1 MSKHVGGAV
10 RLLCGLHHQLLAG
23 QYATANLAGQVVMRL
38 CETILCHL
46 AVRTIFA
53 SELVSRLDKVV
64 LGVGSGAQEGQL
76 KPSLLIRLLSIGA
89 QEICA
94 GLNLAGGQCL
104 HTIVSYILDLLRCL
118 RVVRGH
124 DHGTLRS
131 RHRMASRL
139 LVDGFA
145 RGGARPL
152 AHVVR
157 KIGCSGWALELFLA
171 VVLILISLA
180 LCLVCEGKCRGHGLH
195 GHHLNQ
201 DLFGILKPLEQ

>member
-1 MSKHVGGAV
+1 M
-10 RLLCGLHHQLLAG
+10 
-23 QYATANLAGQVVMRL
+23 
-38 CETILCHL
+38 
-46 AVRTIFA
+46 
-53 SELVSRLDKVV
+53 
-64 LGVGSGAQEGQL
+64 
-76 KPSLLIRLLSIGA
+76 LIRLLSIGA
-89 QEICA
+89 QEVCA

-145 RGGARPL
+145 RGGGGDARPL

-180 LCLVCEGKCRGHGLH
+180 LSLVCEGKCRGHGLH